1 MQSGE
6 AHVAGQHHR
15 QDELICWHDPGLP
28 LDFQRLFHQLTESE
42 FLQQRAHGE
51 QAPVGGQIL
60 TVEIIRRGRADFI
73 GFRGDLLQALIYG
86 GFVAILFSVCNH
98 LGDLPG
104 VGFAKR
110 LLRKL
115 LFYPNIN
122 GVPKWYTTLPPSC
135 RKPQG
140 RIGQVTTDF
149 TRTTMASTC
158 KGSGTWLRTIAYP
171 VSAMR

>member
-1 MQSGE
+1 MQSRE
-6 AHVAGQHHR
+6 ANVAGQHHR
-15 QDELICWHDPGLP
+15 QDELIPWHDPGLP
-28 LDFQRLFHQLTESE
+28 LHFQRLLDQLTEPE

-51 QAPVGGQIL
+51 QSPVRGQIL
-60 TVEIIRRGRADFI
+60 AVEVIGRGRADFI
-73 GFRGDLLQALIYG
+73 GFRRDLLQALIYG

-98 LGDLPG
+98 LGDLLG

-140 RIGQVTTDF
+140 RIGQVE
-149 TRTTMASTC
+149 
-158 KGSGTWLRTIAYP
+158 WLQPAALSSVPPALAAYFAERRLYLSP
-171 VSAMR
+171 